1 MVRQGIRARRRN
13 AIEVAAQPT
22 RSAKGD
28 STCRTGRCIGRGNG
42 VLVLLCALACA
53 TSQAEDAWVL
63 HPAVQLMGSYDDNID
78 LAPSGARSERGLR
91 LATALGITRNRAQ
104 STLSA
109 TAGLDVIEYS
119 ASDATRESGNY
130 FFQLTGTNEAP
141 RDNWQLDASYMNDT
155 LQRTIELAPDPA
167 DEPDSDIDVALVTR
181 PVERERV
188 SVKPAWTHNLSP
200 RSRLRLAYVLSTQRF
215 DEPAGIELVDYDRHV
230 LSTRFIHRYSR
241 RDSINMDVRVQ
252 RFEPEG
258 LRAVDTYEVA
268 TGYSHSY
275 SPVGSVALEAGIRR
289 VSGAG
294 DEAGL
299 VAGLSWRGKTERANT
314 MLSVRRQVF
323 PNGLGD
329 LVESDQVVAKWNRQV
344 GPRTALLT
352 SARAFDTAPLDR
364 LRNTGR
370 QYVEVNAELRH
381 ALDRQWSL
389 GAEYRL
395 RWIDRE
401 SDPDSATSNALY
413 VFVGFG
419 QPVTL
424 D

>member
-1 MVRQGIRARRRN
+1 MVVWQGIRARPRG
-13 AIEVAAQPT
+13 ATGVAQHT
-22 RSAKGD
+22 TSAKAQ
-28 STCRTGRCIGRGNG
+28 STCHTDRGVG
-42 VLVLLCALACA
+42 CRKPALVLLCTLAS
-53 TSQAEDAWVL
+53 TMTQAEEAWVL
-63 HPAVQLMGSYDDNID
+63 HPTVRLVGTYDDNID
-78 LAPSGARSERGLR
+78 LVPSGTRSERGLR
-91 LATALGITRNRAQ
+91 LATALGITRDRAQ
-104 STLSA
+104 STFDA
-109 TAGLDVIEYS
+109 TIGLDAIEYS

-130 FFQLTGTNEAP
+130 FFQLTGSKGAP
-141 RDNWQLDASYMNDT
+141 RDKWQLDASYMNDT
-155 LQRTIELAPDPA
+155 LHRTIELTPNLAE
-167 DEPDSDIDVALVTR
+167 EPDSDIDVALVTR
-181 PVERERV
+181 PVERQRV

-200 RSRLRLAYVLSTQRF
+200 RNRLRLGYVLSTQRF

-258 LRAVDTYEVA
+258 LRAVDTYEIA

-294 DEAGL
+294 DETGL

-329 LVESDQVVAKWNRQV
+329 LVESDQLVARWNRQV
-344 GPRTALLT
+344 GPR
-352 SARAFDTAPLDR
+352 SAFLSTLRAFDTAPLDR

-370 QYVEVNAELRH
+370 QYVELNAELRH

-395 RWIDRE
+395 RWIDRD
-401 SDPDSATSNALY
+401 SDPDSATSNAWYLS
-413 VFVGFG
+413 VGYG

>member
-1 MVRQGIRARRRN
+1 MVLPGIGARRRG
-13 AIEVAAQPT
+13 AAGVT
-22 RSAKGD
+22 ARYATSAKVD
-28 STCRTGRCIGRGNG
+28 SNCRVGRRSRA
-42 VLVLLCALACA
+42 LLLLCALAA
-53 TSQAEDAWVL
+53 AASQAEEAWVL
-63 HPAVQLMGSYDDNID
+63 HPAARLMGTYDDNID
-78 LAPSGARSERGLR
+78 LVPSGAQSEYGLR
-91 LATALGITRNRAQ
+91 LATALGITRDRAQ

-109 TAGLDVIEYS
+109 TVGLDAIEYS

-130 FFQLTGTNEAP
+130 FFQLTGSKEAP
-141 RDNWQLDASYMNDT
+141 RDRWQLEAGYINDT
-155 LQRTIELAPDPA
+155 LHRTIELAPDPIE
-167 DEPDSDIDVALVTR
+167 EPDSDIDVALVTR

-200 RSRLRLAYVLSTQRF
+200 RNRLRLSYVLSTQRF

-258 LRAVDTYEVA
+258 LHAVDTYELA

-294 DEAGL
+294 DETGV
-299 VAGLSWRGKTERANT
+299 VAGLTWRGKSERANT

-329 LVESDQVVAKWNRQV
+329 LVESDQLVAMWNRQV
-344 GPRTALLT
+344 GPR
-352 SARAFDTAPLDR
+352 SAFLSTLRAFDTAPLDR

-370 QYVEVNAELRH
+370 QYVELNAELRH

-395 RWIDRE
+395 RWIDRG
-401 SDPDSATSNALY
+401 SDPDSATSNAWYLS
-413 VFVGFG
+413 VGYG